1 MREKK
6 NRRYKT
12 MRNGHT
18 TFKVW
23 KILTQGIRLLLYFLV
38 SSEVMK
44 EIWKERYLPVTLLYM
59 TMLEISYL
67 MLEADNIEQRRI
79 LDLVYGQF
87 FGALCANLF
96 FALLMYTVSPLSFEK
111 MLLYFSAL
119 ALLETTSGI
128 VWAVLFFQIYLNG
141 QSCKKALFVYGDRER
156 MPETLLDNN
165 RINGYFQITKA
176 MYFKEGI
183 EKALELME
191 ECEAVFLGDL
201 PYQIRNDLIKAC
213 VSIDKE
219 CYSIPKV
226 SDIYIQ
232 NTTILRLYDKVLFR
246 YNESMLTREQEVIKR
261 AEDLIFAVLLLIP
274 ALPVMLLI
282 ALGIKLEDGGP
293 VFYRQKRVTKGGREF
308 DMLKFRSM
316 QVDAEKDGPRLA
328 GKNDSRITKMGKIIR
343 NLHFDE
349 LPQIVNV
356 LRGEMSMVGPRP
368 ERREFIDEYAKII
381 PEFKERLKVRGGL
394 TGYAQIYGKY
404 NTGPEDKIKYDLIY
418 IYQYSLRM
426 DIRLLFLTVR
436 ILFQKE
442 NAEGVEEKGDQYG
455 SD

>member
-18 TFKVW
+18 TFKAW
-23 KILTQGIRLLLYFLV
+23 KILTQGIRMLLYFLV

-59 TMLEISYL
+59 AMLEISYL

-119 ALLETTSGI
+119 ALLEITSGI
-128 VWAVLFFQIYLNG
+128 GWAVLFFQIYLNG

-156 MPETLLDNN
+156 MPETLLENN

-183 EKALELME
+183 EKALKLME

-246 YNESMLTREQEVIKR
+246 YSESMLTREQEVIKR

-328 GKNDSRITKMGKIIR
+328 EKNDSRITKMGKIIR

-356 LRGEMSMVGPRP
+356 LRGEMSMVGHRP

-442 NAEGVEEKGDQYG
+442 NTEGVEEKGDQYG

>member
-18 TFKVW
+18 TFKAW
-23 KILTQGIRLLLYFLV
+23 KILTQGIRMLLYFLV

-59 TMLEISYL
+59 TMLEVSYL

-119 ALLETTSGI
+119 ALLEATSGI

-156 MPETLLDNN
+156 MPETLLENN

-246 YNESMLTREQEVIKR
+246 YGESMLTREQEVIKR

-442 NAEGVEEKGDQYG
+442 NTEGVEEKGDQYG

>member
-1 MREKK
+1 
-6 NRRYKT
+6 

-119 ALLETTSGI
+119 ALLEATSGI

-246 YNESMLTREQEVIKR
+246 YGESMLTREQEVIKR

-442 NAEGVEEKGDQYG
+442 NTEGVEEKGDQYG

>member
-18 TFKVW
+18 TFKAW
-23 KILTQGIRLLLYFLV
+23 KILTQGIRMLLYFLV

-59 TMLEISYL
+59 TMLEVSYL

-119 ALLETTSGI
+119 ALLEATSGI

-156 MPETLLDNN
+156 MPETLLENN

-246 YNESMLTREQEVIKR
+246 YGESMLTREQEVIKR

-356 LRGEMSMVGPRP
+356 LKGEMSMVGPRP

-442 NAEGVEEKGDQYG
+442 NTEGVEEKGDQYG

>member
-246 YNESMLTREQEVIKR
+246 YSESMLTREQEVIKR

>member
-119 ALLETTSGI
+119 ALLEATSGI

-246 YNESMLTREQEVIKR
+246 YGESMLTREQEVIKR

-442 NAEGVEEKGDQYG
+442 NTEGVEEKGDQYG

>member
-18 TFKVW
+18 TFKAW
-23 KILTQGIRLLLYFLV
+23 KILTQGIRMLLYFLV

-59 TMLEISYL
+59 AMLEISYL

-119 ALLETTSGI
+119 ALLEITSGI
-128 VWAVLFFQIYLNG
+128 GWAVLFFQIYLNG

-156 MPETLLDNN
+156 MPETLLENN

-201 PYQIRNDLIKAC
+201 PYQVRNDLIKAC

-246 YNESMLTREQEVIKR
+246 YGESMLTREQEVIKR

-356 LRGEMSMVGPRP
+356 LKGEMSMVGPRP

>member
-18 TFKVW
+18 TFKAW
-23 KILTQGIRLLLYFLV
+23 KILTQGIRMLLYFLV

-119 ALLETTSGI
+119 ALLEATSGI

-246 YNESMLTREQEVIKR
+246 YSESMLTREQEVIKR

-442 NAEGVEEKGDQYG
+442 NTEGVEEKGDQYG

>member
-119 ALLETTSGI
+119 ALLEATSGI

-246 YNESMLTREQEVIKR
+246 YSESMLTREQEVIKR

>member
-18 TFKVW
+18 TFKAW
-23 KILTQGIRLLLYFLV
+23 KILTQGIRMLLYFLV

-119 ALLETTSGI
+119 ALLEATSGI

-246 YNESMLTREQEVIKR
+246 YSESMLTREQEVIKR

-356 LRGEMSMVGPRP
+356 LKGEMSMVGPRP

-442 NAEGVEEKGDQYG
+442 NTEGVEEKGDQYG

>member
-1 MREKK
+1 MRKG
-6 NRRYKT
+6 Y
-12 MRNGHT
+12 T
-18 TFKVW
+18 TFKAW
-23 KILTQGIRLLLYFLV
+23 KILTQGILILLYFLA
-38 SSEVMK
+38 SSEIMK
-44 EIWKERYLPVTLLYM
+44 QIWKERYLPVTLLYM
-59 TMLEISYL
+59 AMLEIAYL
-67 MLEADNIEQRRI
+67 MLEAGNIEQRRI

-87 FGALCANLF
+87 FGALSANLF
-96 FALLMYTVSPLSFEK
+96 FALLMYTVSSLSFRV
-111 MLLYFSAL
+111 MMQYFLSL
-119 ALLETTSGI
+119 ALLETIAGI
-128 VWAVLFFQIYLNG
+128 VWAVLFFRIYLKG

-156 MPETLLDNN
+156 MPDTILENN

-183 EKALELME
+183 EKALKLME
-191 ECEAVFLGDL
+191 EYEAVFLGDL
-201 PYQIRNDLIKAC
+201 PYQIRNDLMKVC
-213 VSIDKE
+213 VSMDKE

-246 YNESMLTREQEVIKR
+246 YSQSMLTREQEVIKR
-261 AEDLIFAVLLLIP
+261 AADIMFAVLLLTLT
-274 ALPVMLLI
+274 LPVMLII

-328 GKNDSRITKMGKIIR
+328 GKNDSRITKVGKIIR

-442 NAEGVEEKGDQYG
+442 NTEGVEEKEKKSARDGKGDQYG